1 MIEKQI
7 NERFE
12 EYIFNWD
19 HKDYFVFGG
28 YGSSKSYHTA
38 FKIFLK
44 LLEEK
49 RKCLVMFRDEEGI
62 LHAVEVD
69 RSQKMKVNE
78 EKLKKYEELTQIYKQ
93 KHNGKMPVIHFFT
106 VTKYR
111 EKKLE
116 ELAAKYAVFVKGYV
130 IEEV

>member
-49 RKCLVMFRDEEGI
+49 RKCLVIREVYETMKESCFARCHHFHRFHRYTEFEI
-62 LHAVEVD
+62 VLH
-69 RSQKMKVNE
+69 RS
-78 EKLKKYEELTQIYKQ
+78 
-93 KHNGKMPVIHFFT
+93 
-106 VTKYR
+106 
-111 EKKLE
+111 
-116 ELAAKYAVFVKGYV
+116 
-130 IEEV
+130 